1 MNSSRFHMTTSSAK
15 TVPVSLAGCGDVKN
29 KQNTDEM
36 GKSASALQW
45 QQEEMTRRRRIN
57 HISRLTGGSQGKKC
71 SFCLDLD
78 SEACDSAVASSLNVC
93 VFARAPGG
101 GTLGFDS
108 LIVEFGRAGGKKV
121 GPSHLTLTSPVN
133 VRHWAAIL
141 EALLWCSWA
150 HKSRAAMSFSAL
162 SPAVSG
168 SKCPWDCFSSNH

>member
-1 MNSSRFHMTTSSAK
+1 MTASSAK
-15 TVPVSLAGCGDVKN
+15 TAPVSLAGCGDVKN
-29 KQNTDEM
+29 KQNTDGM

-45 QQEEMTRRRRIN
+45 QREEMRRRRRMN

-78 SEACDSAVASSLNVC
+78 SEACDSAVAYSLNVC
-93 VFARAPGG
+93 VCESTRWRDARIRF
-101 GTLGFDS
+101 FDCGVWKS
-108 LIVEFGRAGGKKV
+108 GRKV

-168 SKCPWDCFSSNH
+168 SKCPWDCFCFFLFFSSNH

>member
-1 MNSSRFHMTTSSAK
+1 MSRFHMTTSSAK
-15 TVPVSLAGCGDVKN
+15 TAPVSLAGCGDVKN
-29 KQNTDEM
+29 KRNTDGM
-36 GKSASALQW
+36 GKSASALQR
-45 QQEEMTRRRRIN
+45 QREEMTRRRRIN
-57 HISRLTGGSQGKKC
+57 HISRLTGGSHGEEMFLLLGSGLGGLRQRGCIQSKR
-71 SFCLDLD
+71 
-78 SEACDSAVASSLNVC
+78 VC

-133 VRHWAAIL
+133 VRHRAAIL
-141 EALLWCSWA
+141 EALLWRSWA

-168 SKCPWDCFSSNH
+168 SKRPWDCFPSNR